1 MWEIAMDV
9 EKIFGEVL
17 KQNRNA
23 QSLSQ
28 EELAHLSDLDRTY
41 ISMLER
47 GKRQP
52 SLKTIFLLASTLN
65 ILPSEIMIKVE
76 SLIVSRK
83 LIFRISSSLSTRAFI
98 VSPLK

>member
-1 MWEIAMDV
+1 MDV

-17 KQNRNA
+17 KQIRNA

-52 SLKTIFLLASTLN
+52 SLKTIFMLASALN
-65 ILPSEIMIKVE
+65 TLPSEMMIKVE
-76 SLIVSRK
+76 KVLDKK
-83 LIFRISSSLSTRAFI
+83 L
-98 VSPLK
+98 

>member
-1 MWEIAMDV
+1 MDV

-52 SLKTIFLLASTLN
+52 SLKTIFMLASALN
-65 ILPSEIMIKVE
+65 TLPSDMMIIVE
-76 SLIVSRK
+76 K
-83 LIFRISSSLSTRAFI
+83 LLDKK
-98 VSPLK
+98 L